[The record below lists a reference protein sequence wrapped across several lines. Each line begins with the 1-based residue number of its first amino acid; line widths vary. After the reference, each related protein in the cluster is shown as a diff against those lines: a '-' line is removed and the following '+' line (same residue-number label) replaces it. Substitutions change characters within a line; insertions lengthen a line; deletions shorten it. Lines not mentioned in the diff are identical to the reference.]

1 VRLLDN
7 GELVMMDTT
16 MNTSYTYAGLD
27 EAVNYSINIT
37 ATNMA
42 GDSDSV
48 TIQTGTSTSVI
59 SIIFQS
65 MYDYTSTIVYLGMLH
80 VHIYV

>member
-1 VRLLDN
+1 
-7 GELVMMDTT
+7 

-65 MYDYTSTIVYLGMLH
+65 MYDYTSTIVYIHKYAAWL
-80 VHIYV
+80 